1 MVPYRTLDNRRKK
14 TKLPQWQKKSK
25 NTGNGLRSPGRSFK
39 NNNHALSFQGHRLDS
54 SHYLMES
61 SISFFPNSW
70 GFKKKKR
77 GLSSQELVF
86 ADEALPPW
94 VNHNGKL
101 HPLLSYEANLTIL
114 SIG

>member
-1 MVPYRTLDNRRKK
+1 MAEKIQKYR
-14 TKLPQWQKKSK
+14 QWSSLAW
-25 NTGNGLRSPGRSFK
+25 TSFK

-61 SISFFPNSW
+61 SISFSTNSW
-70 GFKKKKR
+70 GLKQNR
-77 GLSSQELVF
+77 ALSSQELVF